1 MSSYNLKNRKSI
13 SLKLINGNT
22 HGLKK
27 TLHPLSHFSHL
38 IHQIGEWK
46 IYIYDPIIDKTVI
59 YIQMHVKIIQIAT
72 CLLEI
77 HKQDIPYSFT
87 SRQLSIKNISFTVS
101 WKDIDLQFLKKNV
114 INLYEMYTLIE
125 MNTTH
130 ISDWTLE
137 CLTKKKSLAL
147 NLSQVILNYIEIGQ
161 LT

>member
-1 MSSYNLKNRKSI
+1 M
-13 SLKLINGNT
+13 KLGSE
-22 HGLKK
+22 K
-27 TLHPLSHFSHL
+27 
-38 IHQIGEWK
+38 
-46 IYIYDPIIDKTVI
+46 YIYDPIIDKTVI

-87 SRQLSIKNISFTVS
+87 SRQLSMKNISFTVS
-101 WKDIDLQFLKKNV
+101 WKDIDLQFWKKNG

-137 CLTKKKSLAL
+137 CLNKKK
-147 NLSQVILNYIEIGQ
+147 ILGTKLITYLI
-161 LT
+161 T

>member
-1 MSSYNLKNRKSI
+1 MGSEK
-13 SLKLINGNT
+13 
-22 HGLKK
+22 
-27 TLHPLSHFSHL
+27 
-38 IHQIGEWK
+38 
-46 IYIYDPIIDKTVI
+46 YIYDPIIDKTVI

-77 HKQDIPYSFT
+77 HKHDIPYSFT
-87 SRQLSIKNISFTVS
+87 SRQLSMKNISFTVS